1 MCIVVCSPTKFC
13 FIFSILFIKII
24 LFLPFDVHSS
34 INIPNEAST
43 IKCNMKITSTCPDL
57 KTTKWNSKNVGQ
69 NIKKWIKS
77 VRFEGNVDKF
87 DISSKHCKAIFVKQ
101 ANFFAKESPDMFS
114 AETVIIGKLMP
125 QYKDVYGKSTKFSGP
140 VWVDM
145 NNRKEWNIFF
155 HKNRRQMF
163 AELANEAVLANG
175 LYYGELDN
183 DQAKIGKKKS
193 FTKFK
198 ISPRNND

>member
-1 MCIVVCSPTKFC
+1 
-13 FIFSILFIKII
+13 
-24 LFLPFDVHSS
+24 
-34 INIPNEAST
+34 
-43 IKCNMKITSTCPDL
+43 MKITSTCLDL
-57 KTTKWNSKNVGQ
+57 KVTKWNTKNVGRR
-69 NIKKWIKS
+69 ITKWIRS
-77 VRFEGNVDKF
+77 VRIDGNVEKF
-87 DISSKHCKAIFVKQ
+87 DVDSKYCKALFVKQ
-101 ANFFAKESPDMFS
+101 DDFFAKESPDMIS

-183 DQAKIGKKKS
+183 DQAKIGKTKS

-198 ISPRNND
+198 IRPTK

>member
-1 MCIVVCSPTKFC
+1 
-13 FIFSILFIKII
+13 
-24 LFLPFDVHSS
+24 
-34 INIPNEAST
+34 
-43 IKCNMKITSTCPDL
+43 MKITSTCPDI

-69 NIKKWIKS
+69 QIKKWIKS

-101 ANFFAKESPDMFS
+101 DNFFSKESPDMFS

-183 DQAKIGKKKS
+183 DQAKIGKKRS
-193 FTKFK
+193 FTIFK
-198 ISPRNND
+198 I